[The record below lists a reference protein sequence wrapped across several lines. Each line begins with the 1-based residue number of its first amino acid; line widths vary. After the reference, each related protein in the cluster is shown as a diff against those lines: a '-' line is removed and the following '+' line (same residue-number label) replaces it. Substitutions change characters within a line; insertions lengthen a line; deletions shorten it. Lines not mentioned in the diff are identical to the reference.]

1 MNIVVLD
8 GYTLNPGDLSWDKIS
23 RLGLTTIYDRTPA
36 ELIVE
41 RAADAEIVLTNKT
54 PLSAATLEKL
64 PKLRYIGVLATGYN
78 IVDIHAAREK
88 GIPVT
93 NIPTYGTHSVAQFVF
108 AMILELC
115 HRIGR
120 HDEAVKAG
128 EWTSSIDFCFTKSPL
143 IELSGK
149 TIGLIGLGKIGTQT
163 ARIAQA
169 MNMRVLAA
177 GSGRSRP
184 QPVEGVEWTDMETL
198 LRASDIVSLHCPLTP
213 DTEQLIN
220 RERLAWM
227 KPTAFLI
234 NTARGGLIH
243 EQDLADAL
251 NGQAIAGAALD
262 VLSVEPPP
270 ADNPLLTARNCI
282 ITPHIAWATQEA
294 RARLMDTAAYNV
306 AAFLEGKPIHIVN
319 GI

>member
-8 GYTLNPGDLSWDKIS
+8 GYTLNPGDLSWE
-23 RLGLTTIYDRTPA
+23 RLEQMGSLTVYDRTAP

-41 RAADAEIVLTNKT
+41 RAIHAEIVLTNKT
-54 PLSAATLEKL
+54 PLTAATLEKL
-64 PKLRYIGVLATGYN
+64 PNLRYIAVLATGYN

-88 GIPVT
+88 GIPVS
-93 NIPTYGTHSVAQFVF
+93 NVPTYGTQSVAQFVF

-115 HRIGR
+115 HNIGR
-120 HDEAVKAG
+120 HDAAVRAG
-128 EWTSSIDFCFTKSPL
+128 DWSNSIDFCFTKSPL

-163 ARIAQA
+163 ARIATA
-169 MNMRVLAA
+169 MDMRVLAV

-184 QPVEGVEWTDMETL
+184 QPMEGVEWTDMETL
-198 LRASDIVSLHCPLTP
+198 LKESDIVSLHCPLTP

-220 RERLAWM
+220 RQRLSWM
-227 KPTAFLI
+227 KPSAFLI
-234 NTARGGLIH
+234 NTSRGGLIQ

-251 NGQAIAGAALD
+251 NEQAIAGAALD
-262 VLSVEPPP
+262 VLSVEPPS
-270 ADNPLLTARNCI
+270 ANNPLLSARNCI

-294 RARLMDTAAYNV
+294 RARLMETSADNV
-306 AAFLEGKPIHIVN
+306 SAFLEGRPVN
-319 GI
+319 VVN